1 MTWTRETTLEAGRR
15 VCLALGHW
23 PTIIEWKQ
31 LVKVAAGAGDPLPT
45 IWFLNKLFGGI
56 LPFGRAVGAIPEE
69 SEAKPAAVGLAEYVP
84 QVVTERRV
92 PLPTPL
98 GSCTYIFSDG
108 GRATAIIIDLI
119 PPEPE
124 WPFDRVTVIPWGLD
138 SHTRELTRR
147 FSHAEYLR
155 HRTKTLAYLT
165 KIARQKTAADARQ
178 AWTLQ
183 STPEEIRERLRAR
196 GQLAPLRRAILAQ
209 KQAQY
214 AREGRVHAD

>member
-1 MTWTRETTLEAGRR
+1 M
-15 VCLALGHW
+15 
-23 PTIIEWKQ
+23 
-31 LVKVAAGAGDPLPT
+31 
-45 IWFLNKLFGGI
+45 
-56 LPFGRAVGAIPEE
+56 
-69 SEAKPAAVGLAEYVP
+69 GLAEYVP

-98 GSCTYIFSDG
+98 GSCTYILSDG

-124 WPFDRVTVIPWGLD
+124 WHFDRVTVIPWGLD
-138 SHTRELTRR
+138 GGTRELTRR

-155 HRTKTLAYLT
+155 HCTETLAHLT
-165 KIARQKTAADARQ
+165 KMARQKTAADARR

-183 STPEEIRERLRAR
+183 STPEEIRERLQAR
-196 GQLAPLRRAILAQ
+196 GQLAPLRRAISTR

-214 AREGRVHAD
+214 VRGRVHAN